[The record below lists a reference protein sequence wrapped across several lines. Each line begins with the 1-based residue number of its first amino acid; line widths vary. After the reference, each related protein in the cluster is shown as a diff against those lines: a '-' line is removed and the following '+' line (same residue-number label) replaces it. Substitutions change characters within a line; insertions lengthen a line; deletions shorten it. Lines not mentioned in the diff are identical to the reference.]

1 MRALIIEDNC
11 DIAECIVE
19 SLKDLEIT
27 SDWFQEGTY
36 FMRAVTAGE
45 FDIIVLDINLPDAN
59 GLTLLKELRK
69 TGDKTPVLI
78 ISARV
83 TVSDRVMGLDLG
95 ADDYLVKPFA
105 LDEFEARVRAL
116 LRRES
121 NNKTEVVEFGNLH
134 YNQITREFSLD
145 GVAFNLSPRERAVLE
160 TLMQKKGDVISK
172 ESIASHI
179 FSFDDLADASAI
191 EIYIHRLRKKLAT
204 SNVSIA
210 TKRGLG
216 YALQKLDEVQ

>member
-1 MRALIIEDNC
+1 M
-11 DIAECIVE
+11 
-19 SLKDLEIT
+19 
-27 SDWFQEGTY
+27 
-36 FMRAVTAGE
+36 
-45 FDIIVLDINLPDAN
+45 
-59 GLTLLKELRK
+59 
-69 TGDKTPVLI
+69 GDKTPVLI

-83 TVSDRVMGLDLG
+83 SVSDRVAGLDLG

-121 NNKTEVVEFGNLH
+121 KNKSEVVEFGDLH
-134 YNQITREFSLD
+134 YNQITREFSLRGAEFD
-145 GVAFNLSPRERAVLE
+145 LSPRERAVLE

-172 ESIASHI
+172 ESIANHI

-191 EIYIHRLRKKLAT
+191 EIYIHRLRKKLTA

-216 YALQKLDEVQ
+216 YVLQKLDEVQ

>member
-1 MRALIIEDNC
+1 MRALVIEDNS

-27 SDWFQEGTY
+27 SDWFQKGSFFKT
-36 FMRAVTAGE
+36 AVSNGE
-45 FDIIVLDINLPDAN
+45 FDIIVLDINLPDTN

-69 TGDKTPVLI
+69 MGDKTPVLI

-83 TVSDRVMGLDLG
+83 SVSDRVAGLDLG

-105 LDEFEARVRAL
+105 LDEFEVRVRAL

-121 NNKTEVVEFGNLH
+121 KNKSEVVEFGDLH
-134 YNQITREFSLD
+134 YNQITREFSLRGAEFD
-145 GVAFNLSPRERAVLE
+145 LSPRERAVLE

-172 ESIASHI
+172 ESIANHI

-191 EIYIHRLRKKLAT
+191 EIYIHRLRKKLTA

-216 YALQKLDEVQ
+216 YVLQKLDEVQ